1 MNFSP
6 RTLLIYV
13 ISQASRGA
21 HVRIV
26 LGRPNL
32 ILHHIKVGLLIV
44 FDIGRII

>member
-26 LGRPNL
+26 LGRPKAQL
-32 ILHHIKVGLLIV
+32 ADEISLKLD
-44 FDIGRII
+44 FYPSR

>member
-26 LGRPNL
+26 LGMPKYQK
-32 ILHHIKVGLLIV
+32 ILCITL
-44 FDIGRII
+44 FDWGIFVQS